1 MRGPVGFGYAIAS
14 NWCTKELQG
23 VWQPEMQTSVVY
35 GPEITL
41 EGGQNS
47 QVS

>member
-23 VWQPEMQTSVVY
+23 VWQPETQTSVSLW
-35 GPEITL
+35 PEIT
-41 EGGQNS
+41 
-47 QVS
+47 